1 MVTSFLSSCVSK
13 KKMIYFQGDSK
24 INSENNKNYN
34 PVFHS
39 DDILS
44 ITVLGLD
51 PEAVK
56 PFNFQSTGSA
66 GQLGVS
72 NDPSMAQGYLIDA
85 YGMIEF
91 PVIGKL
97 KLAGLDREKAI
108 ELFKEKLKPYVNNPT
123 IIIRILNYRITVLG
137 EVKNPGTFKIS
148 NERITLLEALGL
160 AGDLQINGVRKSISV
175 IRDVEGLKTET
186 KVDLTSKDL
195 FSSPVYFLQQNDV
208 VYVQPNKAKINSS
221 GVINASNVGMTISIL
236 SLLTTLT
243 ILLSR
248 K

>member
-1 MVTSFLSSCVSK
+1 
-13 KKMIYFQGDSK
+13 MIYFQGDSN
-24 INSENNKNYN
+24 ISSENNKNYT
-34 PVFHS
+34 PVFHT

-44 ITVLGLD
+44 INVLGLD
-51 PEAVK
+51 PESVK
-56 PFNFQSTGSA
+56 PFNYQISSA
-66 GQLGVS
+66 NLLGAS
-72 NDPSMAQGYLIDA
+72 NDPSIAQGYLIDA
-85 YGMIEF
+85 EGMIEF
-91 PVIGKL
+91 PVLGKL
-97 KLAGLDREKAI
+97 KLAGFDREKAI

-123 IIIRILNYRITVLG
+123 VIIRILNYRITVLG
-137 EVKNPGTFKIS
+137 EVRNPGTFKIP

-160 AGDLQINGVRKSISV
+160 SGDLQINGVRKNVLV
-175 IRDVEGLKTET
+175 IRDIDGKKTET
-186 KVDLTSKDL
+186 KVDLTSKEL

-208 VYVQPNKAKINSS
+208 VYVQPNKAKINTS